1 MDRDESLFAHP
12 IQRGRR
18 STAALIG
25 FAVVLSTAALAGVA
39 WAAGFDSVRDRLV
52 HPNWT
57 WIVVGL
63 CGQVPALL
71 GYALAVHGIAAVE
84 GGPTLG
90 LRRAWAVVA
99 AGFGPFVLHGGGFAV
114 DLQVLKDA
122 GLDEREARWR
132 TFGLGVLE
140 YAVLAPT
147 ACVAAIYLLVHGSAV
162 PDGFTAPWAI
172 AVPAGFAAAFAALRF
187 RGRLQRRRGSGP
199 TALGEALEA
208 VDILRRLALSPGD
221 GVPAFTG
228 MALYWAGEIFTLWAT
243 LRAFLGGGPGIAA
256 LIIGYATGYA
266 LTRRTLPLAGA
277 GAVEALLPFS
287 LLWVHF
293 PLAAAVLAVFAYRF
307 YNAWLLLVPALFGRR
322 ALREA

>member
-1 MDRDESLFAHP
+1 LSESLFAHP
-12 IQRGRR
+12 IRRGRR
-18 STAALIG
+18 STLALIV
-25 FAVVLSTAALAGVA
+25 FAVLLSSATLVAVA
-39 WAAGFDSVRDRLV
+39 WVAGFDAVRDRVV
-52 HPNWT
+52 HPGWT
-57 WIVVGL
+57 WIAVGL
-63 CGQVPALL
+63 CGQIPALA
-71 GYALAVHGIAAVE
+71 GYALAVHGVAAVE

-114 DLQVLKDA
+114 DLHVLKTA
-122 GLDEREARWR
+122 GLDEREARSR

-187 RGRLQRRRGSGP
+187 RSRLQGGRGRGRS
-199 TALGEALEA
+199 ALAEALAA
-208 VDILRRLALSPGD
+208 VDILRRLALNVRD
-221 GVPAFTG
+221 GFPAYAG
-228 MALYWAGEIFTLWAT
+228 MALYWAGEIFTLWAA
-243 LRAFLGGGPGIAA
+243 LHAFLGAGPGVAA
-256 LIIGYATGYA
+256 LIVGYATGYA

-287 LLWVHF
+287 LLWMHF
-293 PLAAAVLAVFAYRF
+293 PLAAAVLAVFAYRI
-307 YNAWLLLVPALFGRR
+307 YNAWLVALPALLGRR
-322 ALREA
+322 VLREA